1 MTVIELRN
9 KLDEYIDALCPYN
22 SDCANCQYTAED
34 CLCYK
39 RASANILIC
48 DDGMEPKYFAIDSA
62 FGGKFDREV
71 KPAKIEIQDIKYTPP
86 GKHGKIDDY
95 IPSYCSKCKNFVKYT
110 GKTLP
115 LGQKCVDCKHDGKI
129 IHNVIEY
136 VGFGPC
142 MSYDPIEPVIRKM
155 TVQVEPAEYKTEDV
169 FVLTTDLTNK
179 EK

>member
-1 MTVIELRN
+1 MTVKELYT
-9 KLDEYIDALCPYN
+9 KLDTYLRDACPN
-22 SDCANCQYTAED
+22 GMACSMCTLSECPREK
-34 CLCYK
+34 CGE
-39 RASANILIC
+39 RNILIC

-62 FGGKFDREV
+62 SGGKFDREV
-71 KPAKIEIQDIKYTPP
+71 KPAKIEIQDVKYTPP
-86 GKHGKIDDY
+86 GEHGGYEDY
-95 IPSYCSKCKNFVKYT
+95 IPSYCSKCKNFIKYT
-110 GKTLP
+110 GKTLL

-136 VGFGPC
+136 DGIGPC

-155 TVQVEPAEYKTEDV
+155 PVQVEPAEYKTEDV